1 MENNGSSAGSK
12 QLRVQQELVAIVEV
26 LTELTGLTS
35 RWNGEVELSQDA
47 RAFGRK
53 PFSCRIVL
61 NENLADQSVRWRT
74 LIHEA
79 LHSFSAGYNR
89 EDYQAWRGWEEG
101 VVEQLQRLLRPS
113 VLARLSITVDA
124 VVFKEAEVD
133 YLFNKHIEALEQLR
147 EVTDAQE
154 VQEFY
159 LDLLMTRIKDRPGLI
174 LSRRFQLPPE
184 EQAAFIGLFSRANSV
199 LKEFI

>member
-1 MENNGSSAGSK
+1 MNETET
-12 QLRVQQELVAIVEV
+12 RIQQELVAIVDV
-26 LTELTGLTS
+26 LGELTGLTS
-35 RWNGEVELSQDA
+35 RWNGEIELSQDT

-61 NENLADQSVRWRT
+61 NERLADQPVRWRT

-113 VLARLSITVDA
+113 VLAQLPITVDTA
-124 VVFKEAEVD
+124 VFEVVEKA
-133 YLFNKHIEALEQLR
+133 YTFNEYIEALEQLR
-147 EVTDAQE
+147 EASASRAA
-154 VQEFY
+154 QEFY
-159 LDLLMTRIKDRPGLI
+159 LDLLATEIKDRPGLI
-174 LSRRFQLPPE
+174 LGRNFQLPQE
-184 EQAAFIGLFSRANSV
+184 ERGAFVRLFSQANSV
-199 LKEFI
+199 LKEFIL